1 MKTSSR
7 RGRDFF
13 HIKYGAGHVQ
23 AAIVGLPVALPY
35 IKQDRLRALGI
46 TTAARAPQVPE
57 IPSVRETPGLEA
69 YDLGLM
75 YGFLAPPKTPAPI
88 VQRLHAAALEVLRSS
103 DFTQKMIELGLGSP
117 VGNSP
122 AEMLAA
128 TRREADMLNGLAK
141 AAGIEP
147 E

>member
-1 MKTSSR
+1 M
-7 RGRDFF
+7 
-13 HIKYGAGHVQ
+13 
-23 AAIVGLPVALPY
+23 
-35 IKQDRLRALGI
+35 
-46 TTAARAPQVPE
+46 
-57 IPSVRETPGLEA
+57 RETPGLEA

-103 DFTQKMIELGLGSP
+103 DFTQKMIELGLGAP
-117 VGNSP
+117 IGNSP
-122 AEMLAA
+122 AAMLAA
-128 TRREADMLNGLAK
+128 TRREAEMLNSLAK